1 MLTGSE
7 FLSYGAQKV
16 TPSTVGR
23 CLGDETHIPE
33 VVVAL
38 VSLAQA
44 ERPTS
49 QRNVFWQI
57 IKGLITVI

>member
-23 CLGDETHIPE
+23 CLADETHIPE
-33 VVVAL
+33 VVVWRAPHESEKRFL
-38 VSLAQA
+38 
-44 ERPTS
+44 TDY
-49 QRNVFWQI
+49 
-57 IKGLITVI
+57 